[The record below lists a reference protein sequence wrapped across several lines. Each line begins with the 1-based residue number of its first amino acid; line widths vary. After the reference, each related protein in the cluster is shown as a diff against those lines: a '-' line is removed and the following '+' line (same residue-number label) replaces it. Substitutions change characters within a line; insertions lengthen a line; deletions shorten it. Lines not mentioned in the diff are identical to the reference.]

1 MWKLRKCQVNPA
13 FSTPSPGCAPGFKW
27 KSFRLAT
34 FGSEYSQGGLRRTS
48 AKVNGVSYLPWPMP
62 DIKTMARKK
71 IVGLLFRFTLL
82 DELFGFAYWALVILV
97 SCLMIQSIKSILVLI
112 LTLTLYIPVATV
124 CYIVVLKRLKYFL
137 SGHRERSY

>member
-1 MWKLRKCQVNPA
+1 
-13 FSTPSPGCAPGFKW
+13 
-27 KSFRLAT
+27 
-34 FGSEYSQGGLRRTS
+34 
-48 AKVNGVSYLPWPMP
+48 MP

-82 DELFGFAYWALVILV
+82 DELFGFAYWALVILI
-97 SCLMIQSIKSILVLI
+97 SFLMIQSIKSILVLI